1 MLTPVQQY
9 QYGTP
14 VVMIQNKE
22 RTTRFI
28 NDYQSINHQLVRKS
42 HPLPIIDKKIQQ
54 LEIFQYATALDLNM
68 GYYTINI
75 LTASQDMTTIV
86 TEFGK
91 FIYNSL
97 PMGMWAPGYILQAK
111 VDDLLE
117 NTVGV
122 KTYINAILVLRKERF
137 SKHMEQ
143 PNISFGKLRASG
155 LKVNAT
161 ECSFGVNNIP

>member
-1 MLTPVQQY
+1 MFDGTLGDWYTDTVDLELKPNSKYFNCKYYTVPRINKETFRKEIQRLAKIGMLTPVQQY

-97 PMGMWAPGYILQAK
+97 PMGM
-111 VDDLLE
+111 
-117 NTVGV
+117 
-122 KTYINAILVLRKERF
+122 
-137 SKHMEQ
+137 
-143 PNISFGKLRASG
+143 
-155 LKVNAT
+155 
-161 ECSFGVNNIP
+161 